1 MAPRKANQPQL
12 TRDQIIP
19 TALSLIDEFGLA
31 ALSIRRLGAA
41 LRVDPSTIYYYVP
54 SKAALF
60 DLVVDE
66 VLSGVDTSCALKARG
81 FEQRVLAAGRA
92 YREALLRHPHIMP
105 LVAVRPL
112 RTPVQLRMIDAF
124 ARLFLDAEFSEVET
138 LIALDVTGIT
148 VLGLTNMHAA
158 EVTRPEYTERTS
170 VDGDGAVEAF
180 APDEFPH
187 LVRLLPYAAVVDA
200 DLEFDRA
207 MRALAVGLLAQHCEG
222 RLAPTRRE
230 GQAAARR
237 RRARQASRPALPPAA
252 GAAEGT
258 SP

>member
-1 MAPRKANQPQL
+1 MAPRKTNQPQL
-12 TRDQIIP
+12 TRQQIIA
-19 TALSLIDEFGLA
+19 TAMSLIDESGLS

-41 LRVDPSTIYYYVP
+41 LGVDPSTIYYYVP

-66 VLSGVDTSCALKARG
+66 VLTGVDTSRALKPRG
-81 FEQRVLAAGRA
+81 FEERVVAASRA
-92 YREALLRHPHIMP
+92 YREALLRHPHVMP

-112 RTPVQLRMIDAF
+112 RTPVQLRMIDSF

-138 LIALDVTGIT
+138 LIALDVTGMT

-158 EVTRPEYTERTS
+158 AITRPEYTEQTS
-170 VDGDGAVEAF
+170 PGDDIAADVL
-180 APDEFPH
+180 APQEFPH
-187 LVRLLPYAAVVDA
+187 LVRLLPSAHMVDA

-207 MRALAVGLLAQHCEG
+207 VRALAAGLQAQRTEG

-230 GQAAARR
+230 AQAAVRR
-237 RRARQASRPALPPAA
+237 RRARAASRTATPSADV
-252 GAAEGT
+252 GAEGT